1 MLTIHKDSR
10 KLISRTVAPRPK
22 RSSPSKENNHPN
34 QEVRDDSRYKR
45 NHKNACRTKVCE
57 FLEYR
62 SERKQKLKNPSM
74 WLISKTYLKK
84 LEQVQNRLNIV
95 QEEPIKERKVSW
107 SEEAEFVV
115 FNVRKS
121 SASISDSQRCTYS
134 LD

>member
-1 MLTIHKDSR
+1 M
-10 KLISRTVAPRPK
+10 
-22 RSSPSKENNHPN
+22 
-34 QEVRDDSRYKR
+34 
-45 NHKNACRTKVCE
+45 
-57 FLEYR
+57 EYR

-95 QEEPIKERKVSW
+95 QGEPIKERKVSW

>member
-1 MLTIHKDSR
+1 MLTIRKDSR
-10 KLISRTVAPRPK
+10 KIITRTVAPRPK

-34 QEVRDDSRYKR
+34 QEGRDDSRYIR

-84 LEQVQNRLNIV
+84 LEQVQSRLNIV
-95 QEEPIKERKVSW
+95 QQEPIK
-107 SEEAEFVV
+107 
-115 FNVRKS
+115 
-121 SASISDSQRCTYS
+121 
-134 LD
+134 